1 MTLSAE
7 RAVQYPSRSA
17 GPLEIG
23 LRVSESPP
31 SRVGLFTAGPLALA
45 KPDPATNFEMR
56 PLPSES
62 QFSRS

>member
-7 RAVQYPSRSA
+7 GAVQYQSRSA

-23 LRVSESPP
+23 LRVSDSPP
-31 SRVGLFTAGPLALA
+31 SRAGLFTLALA
-45 KPDPATNFEMR
+45 KPDPATTFEKR

-62 QFSRS
+62 LLIMR